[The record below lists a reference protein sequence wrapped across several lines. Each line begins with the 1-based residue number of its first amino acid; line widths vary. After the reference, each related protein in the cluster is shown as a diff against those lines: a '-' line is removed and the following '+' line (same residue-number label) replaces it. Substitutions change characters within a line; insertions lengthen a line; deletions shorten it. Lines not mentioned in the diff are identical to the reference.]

1 MFALNNRDATF
12 TRFHQSYYSFT
23 GNI

>member
-1 MFALNNRDATF
+1 MFALNNLDATF